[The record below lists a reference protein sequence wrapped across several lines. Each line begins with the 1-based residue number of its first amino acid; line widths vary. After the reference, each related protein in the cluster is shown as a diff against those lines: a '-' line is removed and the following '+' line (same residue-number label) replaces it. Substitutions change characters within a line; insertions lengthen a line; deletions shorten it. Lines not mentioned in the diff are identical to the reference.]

1 MLTRRLGAIF
11 SFHSIG
17 MSRMI
22 DNWLSIICDVRS
34 KKKKKSEI
42 ELAWIISEVKSD
54 RKRKKFLIKNGLYI
68 EKNFYYH
75 ILVNDISF
83 K

>member
-1 MLTRRLGAIF
+1 MFDL
-11 SFHSIG
+11 
-17 MSRMI
+17 
-22 DNWLSIICDVRS
+22 
-34 KKKKKSEI
+34 KKKKSEI

>member
-22 DNWLSIICDVRS
+22 DNWLSIICDVGS
-34 KKKKKSEI
+34 KKKSEI

-54 RKRKKFLIKNGLYI
+54 RTRKKFLVKWSLYRK
-68 EKNFYYH
+68 EFLLSH
-75 ILVNDISF
+75 F
-83 K
+83 E

>member
-1 MLTRRLGAIF
+1 MFDL
-11 SFHSIG
+11 
-17 MSRMI
+17 
-22 DNWLSIICDVRS
+22 

-75 ILVNDISF
+75 TLVNDISF